1 MTLADILTLTKA
13 GYTAQQI
20 TAMNQQNFQQAQPVQ
35 HAQTQPVQQ
44 VMQSQ
49 PIQYIPVQQAQP
61 VQYIPVQQ
69 AAQPVQYVQQAQPV
83 QYTQT
88 QPVQYVQPN
97 SMMAPQVQQN
107 QAPVQAGT
115 GYVPT
120 LPPTAQA
127 DPMKDVM
134 LQNYM
139 NVPGTNMYN
148 VHDVVA
154 DMIGATAPAGLTQTG
169 GAK

>member
-1 MTLADILTLTKA
+1 MTLEDILTLSKA

-20 TAMNQQNFQQAQPVQ
+20 TAMNQQNFQQG
-35 HAQTQPVQQ
+35 QQ
-44 VMQSQ
+44 VMESQ
-49 PIQYIPVQQAQP
+49 PVRYVPVQQAQP
-61 VQYIPVQQ
+61 VQY
-69 AAQPVQYVQQAQPV
+69 AQQAQPV
-83 QYTQT
+83 QY
-88 QPVQYVQPN
+88 VQYVQPN
-97 SMMAPQVQQN
+97 SMTAPQAQQAQVPVQY
-107 QAPVQAGT
+107 VQAGG

-139 NVPGTNMYN
+139 NVRGANMYN

-169 GAK
+169 GTK

>member
-1 MTLADILTLTKA
+1 MTLEDILTLTKA

-49 PIQYIPVQQAQP
+49 P

-83 QYTQT
+83 QYVQQAQPVQYAQQAQQA
-88 QPVQYVQPN
+88 QPVQYVQ
-97 SMMAPQVQQN
+97 
-107 QAPVQAGT
+107 QAQPVQAGT

-169 GAK
+169 GC

>member
-1 MTLADILTLTKA
+1 MTLADILTLSKA
-13 GYTAQQI
+13 GFTAQQI
-20 TAMNQQNFQQAQPVQ
+20 TAMNQQAVQ
-35 HAQTQPVQQ
+35 YAPVQQ
-44 VMQSQ
+44 AAQQVM
-49 PIQYIPVQQAQP
+49 QAQP
-61 VQYIPVQQ
+61 VQY
-69 AAQPVQYVQQAQPV
+69 AQQAQPV

-88 QPVQYVQPN
+88 QPN

-107 QAPVQAGT
+107 QPPVQAGA

>member
-49 PIQYIPVQQAQP
+49 P
-61 VQYIPVQQ
+61 VQYIPVQ
-69 AAQPVQYVQQAQPV
+69 PP
-83 QYTQT
+83 

-97 SMMAPQVQQN
+97 SMMAPQLQQA
-107 QAPVQAGT
+107 QTPVQAGT

-139 NVPGTNMYN
+139 NVPGANMYN

-154 DMIGATAPAGLTQTG
+154 DMIGATAPTGLTQTG
-169 GAK
+169 GTK

>member
-13 GYTAQQI
+13 GFTAQQI

-35 HAQTQPVQQ
+35 YTQAQPVQPQVQPVQYTQTQPVQPQ
-44 VMQSQ
+44 V
-49 PIQYIPVQQAQP
+49 
-61 VQYIPVQQ
+61 
-69 AAQPVQYVQQAQPV
+69 QPV

-97 SMMAPQVQQN
+97 SMMAPQIQ
-107 QAPVQAGT
+107 QAGT

>member
-13 GYTAQQI
+13 GFTAQQI
-20 TAMNQQNFQQAQPVQ
+20 TAMNQQNFQQA
-35 HAQTQPVQQ
+35 AQ
-44 VMQSQ
+44 
-49 PIQYIPVQQAQP
+49 
-61 VQYIPVQQ
+61 
-69 AAQPVQYVQQAQPV
+69 AQPVQYVQQAQPVQYVQQSQPV

-107 QAPVQAGT
+107 QAPVQAGA
-115 GYVPT
+115 GYVPI

-169 GAK
+169 GTK

>member
-1 MTLADILTLTKA
+1 MTLADILTLSKA

-20 TAMNQQNFQQAQPVQ
+20 TAMNQQDFQQG
-35 HAQTQPVQQ
+35 QPVQQ
-44 VMQSQ
+44 VMESQ
-49 PIQYIPVQQAQP
+49 PVRYVPVQQAQP
-61 VQYIPVQQ
+61 VQY
-69 AAQPVQYVQQAQPV
+69 AQQAQPV
-83 QYTQT
+83 QY
-88 QPVQYVQPN
+88 VQYVQPN
-97 SMMAPQVQQN
+97 SMTAPQAQQAQVPVQY
-107 QAPVQAGT
+107 VQAGG

-139 NVPGTNMYN
+139 NVPGANMYN

-169 GAK
+169 GNK

>member
-1 MTLADILTLTKA
+1 MTLADILTLSKA
-13 GYTAQQI
+13 GFTAQQI
-20 TAMNQQNFQQAQPVQ
+20 TAMNQQDFQQAQPVQ
-35 HAQTQPVQQ
+35 NAQTQPVQPQ
-44 VMQSQ
+44 VQ
-49 PIQYIPVQQAQP
+49 PVQYTQAQPVQYAQQAQP
-61 VQYIPVQQ
+61 VQY
-69 AAQPVQYVQQAQPV
+69 
-83 QYTQT
+83 
-88 QPVQYVQPN
+88 VQYVQPN
-97 SMMAPQVQQN
+97 SMTAPQAQQA
-107 QAPVQAGT
+107 QVPVQAGT

-139 NVPGTNMYN
+139 NVPGANMYN

>member
-1 MTLADILTLTKA
+1 MTLADILTLTRA

-20 TAMNQQNFQQAQPVQ
+20 TAMNQQNFQQG
-35 HAQTQPVQQ
+35 QPVQQ

-49 PIQYIPVQQAQP
+49 PVQYIPVQQAQP
-61 VQYIPVQQ
+61 VQYVQQ
-69 AAQPVQYVQQAQPV
+69 A
-83 QYTQT
+83 

-107 QAPVQAGT
+107 QAPVQAGA

-139 NVPGTNMYN
+139 NVPGANMYN

-154 DMIGATAPAGLTQTG
+154 DMIGATAPAGFTQTG

>member
-1 MTLADILTLTKA
+1 MTLADILTLSKA
-13 GYTAQQI
+13 GFTAQQI

-35 HAQTQPVQQ
+35 QAVQPQPVQY
-44 VMQSQ
+44 V
-49 PIQYIPVQQAQP
+49 PVQQAQP
-61 VQYIPVQQ
+61 VQY
-69 AAQPVQYVQQAQPV
+69 AQQAQPV
-83 QYTQT
+83 QYAQQA

-107 QAPVQAGT
+107 QAPVQAGA

-169 GAK
+169 GTK

>member
-1 MTLADILTLTKA
+1 MTLADILTLSKA
-13 GYTAQQI
+13 GFTAQQI
-20 TAMNQQNFQQAQPVQ
+20 TAMNQQNFQQG
-35 HAQTQPVQQ
+35 QPVQQ
-44 VMQSQ
+44 VMQ
-49 PIQYIPVQQAQP
+49 PQP
-61 VQYIPVQQ
+61 VRYVPVQQ
-69 AAQPVQYVQQAQPV
+69 AAQS
-83 QYTQT
+83 
-88 QPVQYVQPN
+88 VQYVQPN
-97 SMMAPQVQQN
+97 SMMPPQVQQN
-107 QAPVQAGT
+107 QAPVQAGA
-115 GYVPT
+115 GYVPI

>member
-1 MTLADILTLTKA
+1 MTLEDILTLSKA
-13 GYTAQQI
+13 GFTSQQI
-20 TAMNQQNFQQAQPVQ
+20 TAMNQQDFQRAV
-35 HAQTQPVQQ
+35 QTQPVQYAPVQQAAQQ
-44 VMQSQ
+44 VMQTQ
-49 PIQYIPVQQAQP
+49 PVQYAQRAQPVQYAQQAQP
-61 VQYIPVQQ
+61 VQYAQQ
-69 AAQPVQYVQQAQPV
+69 A
-83 QYTQT
+83 

-97 SMMAPQVQQN
+97 SMTAPQAQQA
-107 QAPVQAGT
+107 QVPVQAGT

-139 NVPGTNMYN
+139 NVPGANMYN

-169 GAK
+169 GNK

>member
-1 MTLADILTLTKA
+1 MTLADILTLSKA
-13 GYTAQQI
+13 GFTAQQI

-35 HAQTQPVQQ
+35 YAQTQPVQYAQ
-44 VMQSQ
+44 T
-49 PIQYIPVQQAQP
+49 QP
-61 VQYIPVQQ
+61 VQYAQT
-69 AAQPVQYVQQAQPV
+69 QPVQYA
-83 QYTQT
+83 QT

-97 SMMAPQVQQN
+97 SMMTPQAQP
-107 QAPVQAGT
+107 PVQAGT

-120 LPPTAQA
+120 LPPTAQT

-139 NVPGTNMYN
+139 NVPGANMYN

-154 DMIGATAPAGLTQTG
+154 DMIGATAPAVLTQTG
-169 GAK
+169 GC

>member
-1 MTLADILTLTKA
+1 MKLEDILTLSKA
-13 GYTAQQI
+13 GFTAQQI
-20 TAMNQQNFQQAQPVQ
+20 TAMNQQNFQQGQPAQQMAQPVQ
-35 HAQTQPVQQ
+35 Q
-44 VMQSQ
+44 
-49 PIQYIPVQQAQP
+49 
-61 VQYIPVQQ
+61 
-69 AAQPVQYVQQAQPV
+69 AQPVQYVQQAQPV
-83 QYTQT
+83 QY
-88 QPVQYVQPN
+88 VQPN
-97 SMMAPQVQQN
+97 SMMVPQIQQA
-107 QAPVQAGT
+107 QPPVQAGT

-139 NVPGTNMYN
+139 NVPGVNMYN

-154 DMIGATAPAGLTQTG
+154 DMIGATAPVGLTQTG

>member
-1 MTLADILTLTKA
+1 MTLADILTLSKA
-13 GYTAQQI
+13 GFTAQQI
-20 TAMNQQNFQQAQPVQ
+20 TAMNQRDFQQAVQEQPVQYAPVQQATQQVMQAQPVQYAQQAQPVQ
-35 HAQTQPVQQ
+35 YV
-44 VMQSQ
+44 
-49 PIQYIPVQQAQP
+49 PVQQAQP
-61 VQYIPVQQ
+61 VQYVPVQQ
-69 AAQPVQYVQQAQPV
+69 AAQQVMQAQ
-83 QYTQT
+83 
-88 QPVQYVQPN
+88 
-97 SMMAPQVQQN
+97 
-107 QAPVQAGT
+107 PVQAGT

-169 GAK
+169 GSK

>member
-1 MTLADILTLTKA
+1 MTLSDILTLSKA
-13 GYTAQQI
+13 GFTAQQI
-20 TAMNQQNFQQAQPVQ
+20 TAMNQQNFQQAV
-35 HAQTQPVQQ
+35 QTQPVQYAPVQQAAQQ
-44 VMQSQ
+44 VMQAQ
-49 PIQYIPVQQAQP
+49 PVQYAQQAQP
-61 VQYIPVQQ
+61 VQYAQQ
-69 AAQPVQYVQQAQPV
+69 D
-83 QYTQT
+83 
-88 QPVQYVQPN
+88 

-107 QAPVQAGT
+107 QAPVQAGA

-169 GAK
+169 GTK

>member
-35 HAQTQPVQQ
+35 Q
-44 VMQSQ
+44 VMQS
-49 PIQYIPVQQAQP
+49 QP

-69 AAQPVQYVQQAQPV
+69 TQPAQYIPVQQVAQPVQYVQQAQPV
-83 QYTQT
+83 QPQV

-107 QAPVQAGT
+107 QAPVQAGA

-169 GAK
+169 GTK

>member
-1 MTLADILTLTKA
+1 MTLEDILTLSKA
-13 GYTAQQI
+13 GFTSQQI

-35 HAQTQPVQQ
+35 PQVQPVQ
-44 VMQSQ
+44 
-49 PIQYIPVQQAQP
+49 YTQAQP
-61 VQYIPVQQ
+61 VQYVQYAQ
-69 AAQPVQYVQQAQPV
+69 QAQPVQYVQQAQPV
-83 QYTQT
+83 QYVQPNSMAAP
-88 QPVQYVQPN
+88 QAQQAQVPVQYVQ
-97 SMMAPQVQQN
+97 
-107 QAPVQAGT
+107 AGG

-169 GAK
+169 GNK

>member
-1 MTLADILTLTKA
+1 MTLSDILTLSKA
-13 GYTAQQI
+13 GFTAQQI
-20 TAMNQQNFQQAQPVQ
+20 TALNQQDFQQAQAVQ
-35 HAQTQPVQQ
+35 HAQTQPVQPQ
-44 VMQSQ
+44 VQ
-49 PIQYIPVQQAQP
+49 PVQYTQAQPVQYAQQAQP
-61 VQYIPVQQ
+61 VQY
-69 AAQPVQYVQQAQPV
+69 
-83 QYTQT
+83 
-88 QPVQYVQPN
+88 VQYVQPN
-97 SMMAPQVQQN
+97 SMTAPQTQQA
-107 QAPVQAGT
+107 QVPVQYVQVGG

-139 NVPGTNMYN
+139 NVPGANMYN

>member
-1 MTLADILTLTKA
+1 MTLADILTLSKA

-20 TAMNQQNFQQAQPVQ
+20 TAMNQQDFQQAQPVQ

-49 PIQYIPVQQAQP
+49 PVQYIPVQQAQP

-69 AAQPVQYVQQAQPV
+69 AAQPVQYVQ
-83 QYTQT
+83 
-88 QPVQYVQPN
+88 PN
-97 SMMAPQVQQN
+97 SMMAPLVQQN
-107 QAPVQAGT
+107 QAPVQAGA

-139 NVPGTNMYN
+139 NVPGSNMYN

>member
-1 MTLADILTLTKA
+1 MTLADILTLSKA

-20 TAMNQQNFQQAQPVQ
+20 TAMNQQNFQQG
-35 HAQTQPVQQ
+35 QPVQQ
-44 VMQSQ
+44 VMESQ
-49 PIQYIPVQQAQP
+49 PVRYVPVQQAQP
-61 VQYIPVQQ
+61 VQYAQQ
-69 AAQPVQYVQQAQPV
+69 AEPVQY
-83 QYTQT
+83 
-88 QPVQYVQPN
+88 VQYVQPN
-97 SMMAPQVQQN
+97 SMTAPQAQQAQVPVQY
-107 QAPVQAGT
+107 VQAGG

-139 NVPGTNMYN
+139 NVPGANMYN

>member
-1 MTLADILTLTKA
+1 MTLADILTLSRA
-13 GYTAQQI
+13 GFTAQQI
-20 TAMNQQNFQQAQPVQ
+20 TEMNQQNFQQGQPAQQMAQAVQQMAQPVQ
-35 HAQTQPVQQ
+35 QTQPVQYTQ
-44 VMQSQ
+44 T
-49 PIQYIPVQQAQP
+49 
-61 VQYIPVQQ
+61 
-69 AAQPVQYVQQAQPV
+69 QPVQYVQQA
-83 QYTQT
+83 

-107 QAPVQAGT
+107 QTPVQAGA

-120 LPPTAQA
+120 LPSTAQA

-154 DMIGATAPAGLTQTG
+154 DMIGATAPTGLTQTG

>member
-1 MTLADILTLTKA
+1 MTLADILTLTRA

-20 TAMNQQNFQQAQPVQ
+20 TAMNQQNFQQG
-35 HAQTQPVQQ
+35 QPVQQ

-49 PIQYIPVQQAQP
+49 PVRYV
-61 VQYIPVQQ
+61 PVQQ
-69 AAQPVQYVQQAQPV
+69 AAQPVQYVQQ
-83 QYTQT
+83 T

-97 SMMAPQVQQN
+97 SMIAPQVQEN
-107 QAPVQAGT
+107 QAPVQGGT

-169 GAK
+169 GVK

>member
-1 MTLADILTLTKA
+1 MTLADILTLAKA

-20 TAMNQQNFQQAQPVQ
+20 TAMNQQDFQQAQPVQ
-35 HAQTQPVQQ
+35 QVMQSQPVQYTQAQPVQQVMQSQPVQYTQTQPVQQ

-49 PIQYIPVQQAQP
+49 PVQYAQQAQP
-61 VQYIPVQQ
+61 
-69 AAQPVQYVQQAQPV
+69 
-83 QYTQT
+83 
-88 QPVQYVQPN
+88 
-97 SMMAPQVQQN
+97 
-107 QAPVQAGT
+107 PVQAGT

-120 LPPTAQA
+120 LPPTAKA

-139 NVPGTNMYN
+139 NVPGANMYN

-154 DMIGATAPAGLTQTG
+154 DMIGATAPAGMTQTG
-169 GAK
+169 GNK

>member
-1 MTLADILTLTKA
+1 MTLADILTLSKA
-13 GYTAQQI
+13 GFTAQQI

-35 HAQTQPVQQ
+35 YVQPQVQPVQ
-44 VMQSQ
+44 
-49 PIQYIPVQQAQP
+49 PV
-61 VQYIPVQQ
+61 
-69 AAQPVQYVQQAQPV
+69 QPV

-97 SMMAPQVQQN
+97 SMMVPQVQQN

-139 NVPGTNMYN
+139 NVPGANMYN

>member
-1 MTLADILTLTKA
+1 MTLEDILTLSKA

-20 TAMNQQNFQQAQPVQ
+20 TAMNQQNFQQG
-35 HAQTQPVQQ
+35 QPVQQ
-44 VMQSQ
+44 VMESQ
-49 PIQYIPVQQAQP
+49 PVRYVPVQQAQP
-61 VQYIPVQQ
+61 VQY
-69 AAQPVQYVQQAQPV
+69 AQQAQPV
-83 QYTQT
+83 QY
-88 QPVQYVQPN
+88 VQYVQPN
-97 SMMAPQVQQN
+97 SMTAPQAQQAQVPVQY
-107 QAPVQAGT
+107 VQAGG

-139 NVPGTNMYN
+139 NVPGANMYN

>member
-1 MTLADILTLTKA
+1 MTLADILTLSKA
-13 GYTAQQI
+13 GFTAQQI

-35 HAQTQPVQQ
+35 QAVQPQPVQY
-44 VMQSQ
+44 V
-49 PIQYIPVQQAQP
+49 PVQQAQP
-61 VQYIPVQQ
+61 VQY
-69 AAQPVQYVQQAQPV
+69 AQQAQPV

-107 QAPVQAGT
+107 QAPVQAGA

-169 GAK
+169 GTK

>member
-1 MTLADILTLTKA
+1 MTLADILTLSKA

-20 TAMNQQNFQQAQPVQ
+20 TAMNQQDFQQAQPVQ
-35 HAQTQPVQQ
+35 HAQTQHVQQ

-49 PIQYIPVQQAQP
+49 PVQYIPVQQSQPVQYIPVQQAQP

-69 AAQPVQYVQQAQPV
+69 AAQS
-83 QYTQT
+83 
-88 QPVQYVQPN
+88 VQYVQPN
-97 SMMAPQVQQN
+97 SMMAPLVQQN
-107 QAPVQAGT
+107 QAPVQAGA

-139 NVPGTNMYN
+139 NVPGSNMYN

>member
-1 MTLADILTLTKA
+1 MTLADILTLSKA
-13 GYTAQQI
+13 GFTAQQI
-20 TAMNQQNFQQAQPVQ
+20 TAMNQQDFQQAQPVQ
-35 HAQTQPVQQ
+35 QVMESQPVRY
-44 VMQSQ
+44 V
-49 PIQYIPVQQAQP
+49 PVQQAQP
-61 VQYIPVQQ
+61 VQYAQQ
-69 AAQPVQYVQQAQPV
+69 A
-83 QYTQT
+83 

-97 SMMAPQVQQN
+97 SMTAPQAQQAQVPVQYVQPN
-107 QAPVQAGT
+107 SMTAPQAQQAQVPVQYVQAGG

-169 GAK
+169 GTK

>member
-1 MTLADILTLTKA
+1 MTLADILTLSKA
-13 GYTAQQI
+13 GFTAQQI

-35 HAQTQPVQQ
+35 YVQPQVQPVQ
-44 VMQSQ
+44 
-49 PIQYIPVQQAQP
+49 PV
-61 VQYIPVQQ
+61 
-69 AAQPVQYVQQAQPV
+69 QPV

-97 SMMAPQVQQN
+97 SMMVPQVQQN
-107 QAPVQAGT
+107 QVPVQAGT

-139 NVPGTNMYN
+139 NVPGANMYN

>member
-1 MTLADILTLTKA
+1 MTLADILTLSKA
-13 GYTAQQI
+13 GFTAQQI
-20 TAMNQQNFQQAQPVQ
+20 TAMNQQDFQQAQPVQ
-35 HAQTQPVQQ
+35 HGQSQPVQPQ
-44 VMQSQ
+44 VQ
-49 PIQYIPVQQAQP
+49 PVQYTQERPVQYAQQAQP
-61 VQYIPVQQ
+61 VQY
-69 AAQPVQYVQQAQPV
+69 AQQAQPV
-83 QYTQT
+83 QYAQQA
-88 QPVQYVQPN
+88 QPVQY
-97 SMMAPQVQQN
+97 
-107 QAPVQAGT
+107 VQAGT

-139 NVPGTNMYN
+139 NVAGANMYN

-154 DMIGATAPAGLTQTG
+154 DMIGATAPAGVTQTG

>member
-1 MTLADILTLTKA
+1 MTLEDILTLSKA
-13 GYTAQQI
+13 GFTSQQI

-35 HAQTQPVQQ
+35 HAQTQPVQPQ
-44 VMQSQ
+44 VQ
-49 PIQYIPVQQAQP
+49 PVQYTQAQPVQYAQQAQP
-61 VQYIPVQQ
+61 VQY
-69 AAQPVQYVQQAQPV
+69 
-83 QYTQT
+83 
-88 QPVQYVQPN
+88 
-97 SMMAPQVQQN
+97 
-107 QAPVQAGT
+107 VQAGG

-169 GAK
+169 GNK

>member
-1 MTLADILTLTKA
+1 MTLADILTLSRA
-13 GYTAQQI
+13 GFTAQQI
-20 TAMNQQNFQQAQPVQ
+20 TAMNQQNFQQGQPAQQ
-35 HAQTQPVQQ
+35 
-44 VMQSQ
+44 M
-49 PIQYIPVQQAQP
+49 
-61 VQYIPVQQ
+61 
-69 AAQPVQYVQQAQPV
+69 AQPVQYVQQAQPLQYTQAQPV

-107 QAPVQAGT
+107 QTPVQAGA
-115 GYVPT
+115 GYVPI
-120 LPPTAQA
+120 LPPTARA

>member
-1 MTLADILTLTKA
+1 MTLADILTLSKA
-13 GYTAQQI
+13 GFTAQQI
-20 TAMNQQNFQQAQPVQ
+20 TAMNQQNFQQ
-35 HAQTQPVQQ
+35 TQPVQPQ
-44 VMQSQ
+44 V
-49 PIQYIPVQQAQP
+49 
-61 VQYIPVQQ
+61 
-69 AAQPVQYVQQAQPV
+69 QPV

-107 QAPVQAGT
+107 QAPVQAGA

-120 LPPTAQA
+120 LPPTAQV

-169 GAK
+169 GNK